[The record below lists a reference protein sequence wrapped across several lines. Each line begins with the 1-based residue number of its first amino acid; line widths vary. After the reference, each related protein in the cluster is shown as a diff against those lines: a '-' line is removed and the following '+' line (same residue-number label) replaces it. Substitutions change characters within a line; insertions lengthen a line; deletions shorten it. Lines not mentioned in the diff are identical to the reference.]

1 MIKEAIIRLI
11 DQKDLTQSQAKDAV
25 QEIMRG
31 EASPVQISAFLTAL
45 RIKGESIDE
54 ITGSALAMRGFV
66 KRINVDEDVVLD
78 TCGTGADRSNTFN
91 ISTVCAFIAAG
102 CGLTV
107 AKHGNRA
114 VSSRSGSADLLEAL
128 GVNINIDENKVEQ
141 CLKNIGIGFLFAQS
155 LHPAMKYAAPVRKE
169 LGVRTI
175 FNLLGP
181 LTNPAFA
188 THQLLGVYDARLL
201 KVMARVLGN
210 LGVRHAMVVHGED
223 GLDEVTTTAA
233 TQVCEFKKG
242 RLRSYRLNPADFG
255 IKKAKL
261 KDLEG
266 GNSYDNAEIA
276 KAVLQGEK
284 GPKRDIVLLNAG
296 CAIYTADKV
305 KSIREAIE
313 LAKDSIDSGMAWKKL
328 EDLRRITN
336 G

>member
-11 DQKDLTQSQAKDAV
+11 DQKDLTRIQARQAV
-25 QEIMRG
+25 EEIMRG
-31 EASPVQISAFLTAL
+31 EVSPARMAAFLTAL
-45 RIKGESIDE
+45 RIKGESVDE
-54 ITGSALAMRGFV
+54 ITGAALAMREFV
-66 KRINVDEDVVLD
+66 KKINVDEDVVLD
-78 TCGTGADRSNTFN
+78 TCGTGGDIKHTFN

-114 VSSRSGSADLLEAL
+114 VSSHCGSADLLEAL

-141 CLKNIGIGFLFAQS
+141 CLKDIGIGFLFAQS
-155 LHPAMKYAAPVRKE
+155 LHPAMRYAAPVRRE

-223 GLDEVTTTAA
+223 GLDEVTTTAV
-233 TQVCEFKKG
+233 TQVCEFKNRK
-242 RLRSYRLNPADFG
+242 LRSYRLNPADVG
-255 IKKAKL
+255 IKKARL

-266 GNSYDNAEIA
+266 GNAGDNSGIA
-276 KAVLQGEK
+276 KGILQGEK
-284 GPKRDIVLLNAG
+284 GPKRDIALLNAG
-296 CAIYTADKV
+296 CAIYTADKA
-305 KSIREAIE
+305 KSIREGIE
-313 LAKDSIDSGMAWKKL
+313 LAKDSIDSGRAWRKL
-328 EDLRRITN
+328 EGLREITN
-336 G
+336 R

>member
-1 MIKEAIIRLI
+1 MIKEAIIQLI
-11 DQKDLTQSQAKDAV
+11 DQKDLTRLQAKETV
-25 QEIMRG
+25 EEIMRG
-31 EASPVQISAFLTAL
+31 EVSPARIAAFLTAL
-45 RIKGESIDE
+45 RIKGESVDE
-54 ITGSALAMRGFV
+54 ITGAALAMREFV
-66 KRINVDEDVVLD
+66 KKINVDEDVVLD
-78 TCGTGADRSNTFN
+78 TCGTGGDIKHTFN

-114 VSSRSGSADLLEAL
+114 VSSQAGSADLLEAL
-128 GVNINIDENKVEQ
+128 GVNINIDQNKVEQ
-141 CLKNIGIGFLFAQS
+141 CLKSIGIGFLFAQS
-155 LHPAMKYAAPVRKE
+155 LHPAMRYAAPVRRE
-169 LGVRTI
+169 LGARTI

-210 LGVRHAMVVHGED
+210 LGIRHAVVVHGED
-223 GLDEVTTTAA
+223 GLDEVTTTAV
-233 TQVCEFKKG
+233 TRVCEFKNG
-242 RLRSYRLNPADFG
+242 RLRSYSLRPADFG
-255 IKKAKL
+255 IKKARL

-276 KAVLQGEK
+276 KAILQGEK
-284 GPKRDIVLLNAG
+284 GPKRDIALLNAG

-313 LAKDSIDSGMAWKKL
+313 LAKESIDSGNAWRKL
-328 EDLRRITN
+328 EELRNFTN
-336 G
+336 S

>member
-1 MIKEAIIRLI
+1 MIKEAIIQLI
-11 DQKDLTQSQAKDAV
+11 EQKGLTQSQAKEAME
-25 QEIMRG
+25 EIMRG
-31 EASPVQISAFLTAL
+31 ETSPAQIAAFLTAL

-78 TCGTGADRSNTFN
+78 TCGTGGDIKHTFN

-128 GVNINIDENKVEQ
+128 GVNINIDQNKVEQ

-155 LHPAMKYAAPVRKE
+155 LHPAMRFAAPVRRE

-210 LGVRHAMVVHGED
+210 LGIRHAVVVHGQD
-223 GLDEVTTTAA
+223 GLDEVTTTAV
-233 TQVCEFKKG
+233 TLVCEFKNG
-242 RLRSYRLNPADFG
+242 RLRSYSLRPVDLG

-266 GNSYDNAEIA
+266 GNARDNAEIA
-276 KAVLQGEK
+276 KAILQGEK
-284 GPKRDIVLLNAG
+284 GPKRDIALLNAG

-313 LAKDSIDSGMAWKKL
+313 LAKESIDSGNAWRKL
-328 EDLRRITN
+328 EELRNFTN
-336 G
+336 S

>member
-1 MIKEAIIRLI
+1 MIKEAIIQLI
-11 DQKDLTQSQAKDAV
+11 EQKGLTQSQAKEAME
-25 QEIMRG
+25 EIMRG
-31 EASPVQISAFLTAL
+31 ETSPAQIAAFLTAL

-78 TCGTGADRSNTFN
+78 TCGTGGDIKHTFN

-102 CGLTV
+102 SGLTV

-128 GVNINIDENKVEQ
+128 GVNINIDQNKVEQ

-155 LHPAMKYAAPVRKE
+155 LHPAMRFAAPVRRE

-210 LGVRHAMVVHGED
+210 LGIRHAVVVHGQD
-223 GLDEVTTTAA
+223 GLDEVTTTAV
-233 TQVCEFKKG
+233 TLVCEFKNG
-242 RLRSYRLNPADFG
+242 RLRSYSLRPVDLG

-266 GNSYDNAEIA
+266 GNARDNAEIA
-276 KAVLQGEK
+276 KAILQGEK
-284 GPKRDIVLLNAG
+284 GPKRDIALLNAG

-313 LAKDSIDSGMAWKKL
+313 LAKESIDSGNAWRKL
-328 EDLRRITN
+328 EELRNFTN
-336 G
+336 S

>member
-11 DQKDLTQSQAKDAV
+11 DQKDLTRLQARETV
-25 QEIMRG
+25 EEIMRG

-45 RIKGESIDE
+45 RIKGESVDE
-54 ITGSALAMRGFV
+54 ITGAALAMREFV
-66 KRINVDEDVVLD
+66 KKINVDEDVVLD
-78 TCGTGADRSNTFN
+78 TCGTGGDIKHTFN

-114 VSSRSGSADLLEAL
+114 VSSQAGSADLLEAL
-128 GVNINIDENKVEQ
+128 GVNINIDQNKVEQ
-141 CLKNIGIGFLFAQS
+141 CLKSIGIGFLFAQS
-155 LHPAMKYAAPVRKE
+155 LHPAMRYAAPVRRE
-169 LGVRTI
+169 LGARTI

-210 LGVRHAMVVHGED
+210 LGIRHAVVVHGED
-223 GLDEVTTTAA
+223 GLDEVTTTAV
-233 TQVCEFKKG
+233 TRVCEFKNG
-242 RLRSYRLNPADFG
+242 RLRSYSLRPADFG
-255 IKKAKL
+255 IKKARL

-276 KAVLQGEK
+276 KAILQGEK
-284 GPKRDIVLLNAG
+284 GPKRDIALLNAG

-305 KSIREAIE
+305 KSIREAI
-313 LAKDSIDSGMAWKKL
+313 
-328 EDLRRITN
+328 
-336 G
+336 